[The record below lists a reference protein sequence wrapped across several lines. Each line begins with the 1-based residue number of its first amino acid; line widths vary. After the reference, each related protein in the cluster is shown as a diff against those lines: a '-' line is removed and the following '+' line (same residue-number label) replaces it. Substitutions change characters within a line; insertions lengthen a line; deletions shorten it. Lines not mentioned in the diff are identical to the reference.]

1 MLCRRPGVRSSLCQR
16 PPFRRNYWWGGQRR
30 IRIKRRRSRLAR
42 IDVTRVTE
50 VIPRSSHSHQK
61 GARGR
66 AGQEIG
72 GENACVLRID
82 RAAAADASTATGIYL
97 RSRRAAWPAMP
108 YGIHSD
114 EETHAFVAN
123 VMIAQRETWLAWE
136 DGTALGLLVLDGSEV
151 DWLFVDPMAQS
162 RGVGSALI
170 QHAKTCRPNGLALW
184 VFESNRRAQAFY
196 ERHGFVIV
204 DRTDGAG
211 NEEKAPDIRYAWLG
225 Q

>member
-1 MLCRRPGVRSSLCQR
+1 
-16 PPFRRNYWWGGQRR
+16 
-30 IRIKRRRSRLAR
+30 
-42 IDVTRVTE
+42 
-50 VIPRSSHSHQK
+50 
-61 GARGR
+61 
-66 AGQEIG
+66 
-72 GENACVLRID
+72 VLRID

-97 RSRRAAWPAMP
+97 RSRRAAWPSMP

-123 VMIAQRETWLAWE
+123 VMIAQREPWLAWE

>member
-1 MLCRRPGVRSSLCQR
+1 M
-16 PPFRRNYWWGGQRR
+16 
-30 IRIKRRRSRLAR
+30 
-42 IDVTRVTE
+42 
-50 VIPRSSHSHQK
+50 
-61 GARGR
+61 
-66 AGQEIG
+66 
-72 GENACVLRID
+72 LRID

-108 YGIHSD
+108 CGIHCD

-136 DGTALGLLVLDGSEV
+136 DETALGLLVLDGSEV
-151 DWLFVDPMAQS
+151 DWLFVDPVAQS

-170 QHAKTCRPNGLALW
+170 EHAKTRSPNGLALW
-184 VFESNRRAQAFY
+184 VFESNRSAQAFY

-204 DRTDGAG
+204 GRTDGAG
-211 NEEKAPDIRYAWLG
+211 NEDKAPDIRYAWLG

>member
-1 MLCRRPGVRSSLCQR
+1 
-16 PPFRRNYWWGGQRR
+16 
-30 IRIKRRRSRLAR
+30 
-42 IDVTRVTE
+42 
-50 VIPRSSHSHQK
+50 
-61 GARGR
+61 
-66 AGQEIG
+66 
-72 GENACVLRID
+72 VLRID
-82 RAAAADASTATGIYL
+82 RAASADASTATGIYL
-97 RSRRAAWPAMP
+97 RSRGAAWPSMP

-114 EETHAFVAN
+114 EEPHAFVAN

-136 DGTALGLLVLDGSEV
+136 HETALGLLVLDGSEV
-151 DWLFVDPMAQS
+151 DWLFVDPVAQS

-170 QHAKTCRPNGLALW
+170 DHAKTCRPNGLALW

-211 NEEKAPDIRYAWLG
+211 NEEKAADIRYAWLG

>member
-1 MLCRRPGVRSSLCQR
+1 M
-16 PPFRRNYWWGGQRR
+16 
-30 IRIKRRRSRLAR
+30 
-42 IDVTRVTE
+42 
-50 VIPRSSHSHQK
+50 
-61 GARGR
+61 
-66 AGQEIG
+66 
-72 GENACVLRID
+72 LRID

-136 DGTALGLLVLDGSEV
+136 DETALGLLVLDGSEV
-151 DWLFVDPMAQS
+151 DWLFVDPVAQS

-170 QHAKTCRPNGLALW
+170 DHAKTRSPNGLALW

-196 ERHGFVIV
+196 ERHEFVIV
-204 DRTDGAG
+204 DRTDGAD
-211 NEEKAPDIRYAWLG
+211 NEEKTPDIRYAWLG